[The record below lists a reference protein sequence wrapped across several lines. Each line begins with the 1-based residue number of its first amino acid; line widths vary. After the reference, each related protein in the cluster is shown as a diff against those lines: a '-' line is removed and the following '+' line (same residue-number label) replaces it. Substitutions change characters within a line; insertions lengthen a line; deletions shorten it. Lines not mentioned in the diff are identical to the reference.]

1 MEEDNVN
8 KKIEAAFDSLDQIHR
23 AEPRPFLFT
32 RIEARMRNERSTW
45 GKISSFVARPVIAFA
60 CIFLVLVINASVILF
75 SNNSTSSLTQ
85 SGPELATAD
94 EYSQVSSTLYEF
106 ENPKP

>member
-1 MEEDNVN
+1 MEEDNVY
-8 KKIEAAFDSLDQIHR
+8 KKIDAAFNSLDHIQK

-32 RIEARMRNERSTW
+32 RIEARIRDERSRW
-45 GKISSFVARPVIAFA
+45 AKISSFVGKPVIAFA
-60 CIFLVLVINASVILF
+60 CIFFVLMINTSVILF
-75 SNNSTSSLTQ
+75 SNNSSSSLAQ
-85 SGPELATAD
+85 SGSELATAD

>member
-8 KKIEAAFDSLDQIHR
+8 KKIDAAFDSLDHIQK
-23 AEPRPFLFT
+23 AEIRPFLFT
-32 RIEARMRNERSTW
+32 RIEARMRDKRSTW
-45 GKISSFVARPVIAFA
+45 GKISSFVGRPVIAFA
-60 CIFLVLVINASVILF
+60 CIFFVLIINASVILF
-75 SNNSTSSLTQ
+75 SNNSTSSITQ
-85 SGPELATAD
+85 SSSELATAD